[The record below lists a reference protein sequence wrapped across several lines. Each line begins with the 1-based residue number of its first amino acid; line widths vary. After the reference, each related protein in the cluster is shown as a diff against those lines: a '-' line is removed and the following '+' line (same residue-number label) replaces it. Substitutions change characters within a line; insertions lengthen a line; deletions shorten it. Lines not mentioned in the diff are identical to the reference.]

1 MMPLS
6 TEEIKRKT
14 TLRRNWKKF
23 NDDFTSD
30 FESLIDEGVNGTKSK
45 KDGINL
51 VKKYSILVAPLI
63 LNSYSNSYDDNRDN
77 MSNKMAIDK
86 VVNKSIDDYQVVMNE
101 YVLNSINKLNELSI
115 DVDSYNKLR
124 NNGASIVESLS
135 ISDKFQT
142 GVYAPCSEKVFSNSL
157 KNKEIQL
164 LNKSDFLYNV
174 NLEDGNG
181 NQLYT
186 TKTWIWS
193 GAEKTRH
200 SGMDNTTIPINESF
214 VVINEVTGD
223 VDYLMYPC
231 DENGSPSNTYNCLCE
246 ISYGNEYIK

>member
-45 KDGINL
+45 KDGIDL

-86 VVNKSIDDYQVVMNE
+86 VVKKSIDDYQVVMNG
-101 YVLNSINKLNELSI
+101 YVLDSINRLNELSI

-142 GVYAPCSEKVFSNSL
+142 GVYAPCSE
-157 KNKEIQL
+157 
-164 LNKSDFLYNV
+164 
-174 NLEDGNG
+174 
-181 NQLYT
+181 
-186 TKTWIWS
+186 
-193 GAEKTRH
+193 EKTRH

-246 ISYGNEYIK
+246 ITYGNEYIK